1 MLDDRFCIWMV
12 VKRNF
17 ILSRQLV
24 PRSFY
29 LTFDMLVAHSYV
41 LTKQMFCLMEN
52 SVISWCHL
60 KIYYVRFICKT
71 FFWEKKIK
79 VLGYISFVTL
89 SQGLFW
95 ESVNHYT

>member
-95 ESVNHYT
+95 